1 MNRRFDMASICAFF
15 RSIKSIWIPISFFLL
30 SNLIP
35 LVFLSQGDSTCT
47 TSPSGL
53 VQSGDMYTIKDQFFS
68 GCFVKGIDKNF
79 KFSLGNSSEKKFN
92 LSISNNGTKIGEWIV
107 ANDYTNIEIPAKNST
122 ANLKFVLKEPITPE
136 TSLYLFQVKTTEYKL
151 YYKAMIVSL
160 ILSLLI
166 LILNYGKVRQKS
178 FLLFVSFFLICYSL
192 FYISFANSSVPFI
205 GDEPHYMILSES
217 LIEDFDLEIN
227 NQSQTDKPSLLFRD
241 FRDHGISKN
250 GIEYSIHYPFLALFI
265 SPAFANQ
272 QGIIKPVPVLTAKV
286 LITIAFSAFFALILM
301 IVLSE
306 IRSKFESLII
316 VSAIFGMPYIAY
328 SSQIF
333 PEVLIS
339 ILLFVSFYS
348 LYENKF
354 GRFKTYIPI
363 VLIIFPFLHI
373 KFLGVSVILIL
384 YWVYIFRNEKT
395 KLIFG
400 TTVYALGLIVFIFY
414 NQFIFGS
421 ISPYQSRD
429 FLVSDLVGRYTGY
442 LFDTDRGLFA
452 LNPLLLFSFIE
463 IARLFRKNIIRSIF
477 PLTLIFAG
485 HLPNLFHTIFW
496 LGSCPVGR
504 YWIAVYPIIAY
515 YSFLGIKLTFDY
527 IRERRSNEWEK
538 YGWNFLI
545 GLLTCLSLLQ
555 TWTFINMPDNYYT
568 HFDHRFIMCEFL
580 FSKTGID
587 LKFLYYSFFVNGTEI
602 RLILWYL
609 LLLVFIIIGFRIEK
623 FYRSNRD
630 IRLIK

>member
-1 MNRRFDMASICAFF
+1 MNRIFDMASIYAFI
-15 RSIKSIWIPISFFLL
+15 RSIKSIWIPITFFLL

-35 LVFLSQGDSTCT
+35 FVFLSQGNSVCT
-47 TSPSGL
+47 TSHSGL
-53 VQSGDMYTIKDQFFS
+53 IQSGDMYTIKDQFFS

-92 LSISNNGTKIGEWIV
+92 LSIFDNGSKVGEWVV
-107 ANDYTNIEIPAKNST
+107 ANGYTSIEIPTKNST
-122 ANLKFVLKEPITPE
+122 ANLKFVLKEPITQE
-136 TSLYLFQVKTTEYKL
+136 ANLYLFQVKTTEYKL
-151 YYKAMIVSL
+151 YYKVMIVSL
-160 ILSLLI
+160 IISFSI
-166 LILNYGKVRQKS
+166 LILNYDRVRQKS
-178 FLLFVSFFLICYSL
+178 LLLFVSFFLICYSL

-227 NQSQTDKPSLLFRD
+227 NQSRTNKPSLLFGD
-241 FRDHGISKN
+241 FRNHGISKN

-272 QGIIKPVPVLTAKV
+272 QGTIKPVPVLAAKV
-286 LITIAFSAFFALILM
+286 LITIAFSGFFALMLT

-316 VSAIFGMPYIAY
+316 VSTIFGMPYIAY

-354 GRFKTYIPI
+354 GRFKTYIPA
-363 VLIIFPFLHI
+363 VLVIFPFLHI
-373 KFLGVSVILIL
+373 KFLAISIILIL

-400 TTVYALGLIVFIFY
+400 TIVYGLGIIGFIFY
-414 NQFIFGS
+414 NQYIFGS
-421 ISPYQSRD
+421 ISSYQSRD
-429 FLVSDLVGRYTGY
+429 FLLSDLIGRYTGY
-442 LFDTDRGLFA
+442 LFDADRGLFS
-452 LNPLLLFSFIE
+452 LNPLLLFSLIE
-463 IARLFRKNIIRSIF
+463 FTRLFRKNFIRSIF
-477 PLTLIFAG
+477 PLALIFAG
-485 HLPNLFHTIFW
+485 HLPNLFHTVFW

-504 YWIAVYPIIAY
+504 YWIAVYPLIIY
-515 YSFLGIKLTFDY
+515 YSFLGIRQTFDY
-527 IRERRSNEWEK
+527 IKEKRSNEWEK

-545 GLLTCLSLLQ
+545 GLLACLSLLQ
-555 TWTFINMPDNYYT
+555 TWTFINVPDNYYT
-568 HFDHRFIMCEFL
+568 HFEHRFIMCEFL

-609 LLLVFIIIGFRIEK
+609 LLLVFIMIGVRIEK
-623 FYRSNRD
+623 FHRSNRD
-630 IRLIK
+630 IRFLK